1 MTTLDAKI
9 RIGAQVDQAI
19 AALRGLKREVA
30 GVQEQARKPS
40 GTGGLLE
47 DLQGGAK
54 GVGVAMAGIRSTL
67 VGLAGAAGVGAL
79 VKLTHELV
87 QARIEAER
95 LSSLLN
101 LKNDGNVIRTG
112 QDLQFLRRVTA
123 DLGQEFQTT
132 AELFGK
138 FGFAAKGT
146 RLEGQG
152 VREVFESVLRAS
164 TALNLGTSD
173 LTGVLL
179 ALQQMISKGKVSA
192 EELRGQLG
200 ERLPG
205 AVQIAAR
212 ALGVTTQEL
221 DKMLERGELLAEDF
235 LPKFARELDK
245 SMGTAPQQAAKG
257 LQAEINR
264 LSTAVSDLMKALA
277 DAGAADASKAVIT
290 TVREAVAGLAADIKQ
305 AREEGEGLFSVLR
318 SRTSFSGLFGMG
330 FKRASEDDLPGLV
343 QQEAELRKR
352 LAAMQA
358 RTDTGA
364 DANPAVST
372 GAVELGR
379 RRAAEQLAAL
389 QARIASIPTTPN
401 GSDNRFARSAA
412 FEQAGIDASD
422 AILARRAAA
431 LIPVPKK
438 EGELH
443 IARAREVYDKEL
455 ELLEDKLK
463 REQAANQR
471 AFDAGLKDVEAYL
484 GERGHLEHDASEA
497 EVRELQAKLVAA
509 RKARAANVKALATE
523 KDPEDRLR
531 LQDAIFQQTQQI
543 AKIEV
548 DITKAKRDQADAARA
563 TAEVQRTSAIELQRA
578 LRDVDEQIHQALGK
592 ETTEQIAARIKAQFE
607 PVAREIERLGGNRSK
622 VDDLVKIKTAHEQL
636 NQSARE
642 FATIQE
648 AIRLKEAE
656 VDLQVEQ
663 GALTTEEA
671 ERAKFKIRDASL
683 AQLRTMLEAQRALAQ
698 SDEERNAIEQRV
710 QDIKRLQDRTSEFE
724 RTLRSAG
731 QSGATQFFRDIL
743 SGSKSA
749 KDAMLDFAQSVIA
762 SMQDLIARQL
772 GEQLMQSL
780 FGSSGGGAG
789 GAGGGGLASFVVDA
803 FTLLANGF
811 HQGGIVGAP
820 GAESFTR
827 RMPAAAFAYA
837 PRFHKGGIVGL
848 KPNEVPVVAEVGEEW
863 LTRDDPRHTLN
874 GGGAGGPVVQLGNI
888 SITGA
893 NGSAAQMAQE
903 ARQLNEQVLGVVN
916 TWAAEQSRSGGIL
929 ARR

>member
-30 GVQEQARKPS
+30 GVQEQARKPT

-67 VGLAGAAGVGAL
+67 AGLAGAAGVGAL
-79 VKLTHELV
+79 LKLTQELV

-95 LSSLLN
+95 LASLLN

-112 QDLQFLRRVTA
+112 QDLQFLRRVTE

-164 TALNLGTSD
+164 TALNLGTAD
-173 LTGVLL
+173 LIGVLL

-245 SMGTAPQQAAKG
+245 SMGSAPQQAAKG

-277 DAGAADASKAVIT
+277 DSGAADASKAVIT
-290 TVREAVAGLAADIKQ
+290 TLREAVAGLATDIKQ

-318 SRTSFSGLFGMG
+318 GKASFSGLFGAG
-330 FKRASEDDLPGLV
+330 FHRGTEDELPSLAQREAKLVRWINTPQTVAPNSPQHQRIQEQQIEELASV
-343 QQEAELRKR
+343 R
-352 LAAMQA
+352 
-358 RTDTGA
+358 
-364 DANPAVST
+364 
-372 GAVELGR
+372 
-379 RRAAEQLAAL
+379 
-389 QARIASIPTTPN
+389 ARIRNLPITPN
-401 GSDNRFARSAA
+401 GSDNRFEREAA
-412 FEQAGIDASD
+412 FRQAGIDASD

-431 LIPVPKK
+431 LIPPAKK
-438 EGELH
+438 DGELH

-463 REQAANQR
+463 REQSANQQ
-471 AFDAGLKDVEAYL
+471 AFDTGLKDVQTYL
-484 GERGHLEHDASEA
+484 AERGRLEHDASEA
-497 EVRELQAKLVAA
+497 EVRELQAKLAAA
-509 RKARAANVKALATE
+509 RKARAGNEKALTTE

-578 LRDVDEQIHQALGK
+578 LRDVNEQINQALGA
-592 ETTEQIAARIKAQFE
+592 ETTEQIAARIMAQFE
-607 PVAREIERLGGNRSK
+607 PMAKEIERLGGNRAR
-622 VDDLVKIKTAHEQL
+622 VDDLVKVRTKQEQL

-656 VDLQVEQ
+656 IDLQVEQ

-671 ERAKFKIRDASL
+671 ERAKFKVRDASL
-683 AQLRTMLEAQRALAQ
+683 AQLRTMLEAQKALAQ
-698 SDEERNAIEQRV
+698 TDEERNAIEQRV

-731 QSGATQFFRDIL
+731 QSGATQFFKDIL

-772 GEQLMQSL
+772 GEQLMKSL
-780 FGSSGGGAG
+780 FGSSSGAG
-789 GAGGGGLASFVVDA
+789 GAGGGGGGLASFVADA

-811 HQGGIVGAP
+811 HQGGIAGAP

-827 RMPAAAFAYA
+827 GLPAAAFAYA
-837 PRFHKGGIVGL
+837 PRYHGGGIAGL
-848 KPNEVPVVAEVGEEW
+848 KSNEVAAVLKEGEEV
-863 LTRDDPRHTLN
+863 LTEDNPRHINNAGRL
-874 GGGAGGPVVQLGNI
+874 GGPVVQLGNI

-893 NGSAAQMAQE
+893 SGTEAQMAQE
-903 ARQLNEQVLGVVN
+903 ARQLNERVLGVVN

>member
-30 GVQEQARKPS
+30 GVQEQARKPT

-47 DLQGGAK
+47 DLQSGAK
-54 GVGVAMAGIRSTL
+54 GVSGALNGIRSTL
-67 VGLAGAAGVGAL
+67 AGLVGVAGVGA
-79 VKLTHELV
+79 VVQLTRELV

-101 LKNDGNVIRTG
+101 LKNDGNLVRTG

-164 TALNLGTSD
+164 TALNLGTAD

-212 ALGVTTQEL
+212 ALGVTTAEL

-245 SMGTAPQQAAKG
+245 SMGSAPQQAAKG

-277 DAGAADASKAVIT
+277 DAGTADAAKSTIGI
-290 TVREAVAGLAADIKQ
+290 VRQAVAGLAEDIKQ
-305 AREEGEGLFSVLR
+305 AREEGASMLSVFAR
-318 SRTSFSGLFGMG
+318 NTGFGAFFGGVG
-330 FKRASEDDLPGLV
+330 FKRATEGELPGLV
-343 QQEAELRKR
+343 QREAELVRR
-352 LAAMQA
+352 LNQPQRASPQFQRGREMTEQELASVRA
-358 RTDTGA
+358 RLR
-364 DANPAVST
+364 NV
-372 GAVELGR
+372 
-379 RRAAEQLAAL
+379 
-389 QARIASIPTTPN
+389 PTTADP
-401 GSDNRFARSAA
+401 SDNRFARSAA

-422 AILARRAAA
+422 SILARRAAA

-438 EGELH
+438 EGELR

-455 ELLEDKLK
+455 ELLQDKLK
-463 REQAANQR
+463 REQAANQQQ
-471 AFDAGLKDVEAYL
+471 FDAGLRDVQTYL
-484 GERGHLEHDASEA
+484 AERGRLERDASEA
-497 EVRELQAKLVAA
+497 EVRELQAKLAAA
-509 RKARAANVKALATE
+509 RKARAANEKALTTE

-531 LQDAIFQQTQQI
+531 LQDAIFQETQKI
-543 AKIEV
+543 AKIET
-548 DITKAKRDQADAARA
+548 DIAKKKRDQEDSARA
-563 TAEVQRTSAIELQRA
+563 IAEVQRTSAIELQRA
-578 LRDVDEQIHQALGK
+578 LRDVDEQIHQALGN

-607 PVAREIERLGGNRSK
+607 PMAKEIERLGGNRSR
-622 VDDLVKIKTAHEQL
+622 VDDLVRVKTAQERL

-656 VDLQVEQ
+656 IDLQVEQ

-671 ERAKFKIRDASL
+671 ERAKFKVRDASL
-683 AQLRTMLEAQRALAQ
+683 AQLRTLLEAQKALAQ
-698 SDEERNAIEQRV
+698 TDEERNAIEQRV

-731 QSGATQFFRDIL
+731 QSGATQFFKDIL

-772 GEQLMQSL
+772 GEQLMKSL
-780 FGSSGGGAG
+780 FGSSGGAG
-789 GAGGGGLASFVVDA
+789 GSGGGGDFMSFVSDA
-803 FTLLANGF
+803 WTLLSSGF
-811 HQGGIVGAP
+811 HEGGVVGAP
-820 GAESFTR
+820 GAASFTR

-837 PRFHKGGIVGL
+837 PRFHGGGIAGL
-848 KPNEVPVVAEVGEEW
+848 KPGEVAAVLKEGEEVVKE
-863 LTRDDPRHTLN
+863 DNPRHINNAGRL
-874 GGGAGGPVVQLGNI
+874 GGPVVQLGDI

-893 NGSAAQMAQE
+893 NGTAAQMAQE
-903 ARQLNEQVLGVVN
+903 ARQLQEQVLGVVN